1 MTLEDV
7 PMQPPS
13 AAAHPPGL
21 RGWRRVLVWAIAAAA
36 IVAIPASVLAF
47 GDPGTLGG
55 FVTLGTAMVF
65 SFAGVGALIATR
77 QPGNAVGWLLFAAG
91 VILAINL
98 VGSTFAANGVDVPG
112 GPPAGT
118 ALVAWFVS
126 WTFFPAIS
134 LVGIYVPV
142 LFPDGHPPSNRARW
156 KVFLV
161 LTAIALAFA
170 QVPTAFGIGPLP
182 DYPTLQNPFGFLASE
197 DATVFELVNVGS
209 AAVAFPIAFAA
220 PIIRFRRSTG
230 MEREQL
236 KWLGFVGL
244 ATIGTLTMML
254 FGTVTSDSDTSTPV
268 ADLGWILF
276 LVGVALIPVAIGIAI
291 LRYRLYDIDRLVS
304 RTIAYGL
311 VTGGLVAVYLAVNLA
326 LSSVF
331 SAVVDGNAIVVAAST
346 LAAAALFTPL
356 RRRVQRAVDRR
367 FDRAHYDAESTT
379 IAFSTRLRNEVDLST
394 VAADLET
401 TVRDAIA
408 PTTLSLWLRPEDAR

>member
-1 MTLEDV
+1 
-7 PMQPPS
+7 MQPSPRS
-13 AAAHPPGL
+13 VQRPGL
-21 RGWRRVLVWAIAAAA
+21 RGWRRTLVWAIAAAPILA
-36 IVAIPASVLAF
+36 VPASILVF
-47 GDPGTLGG
+47 GDTGTIGG
-55 FVTLGTAMVF
+55 FVTLGTAMVL
-65 SFAGVGALIATR
+65 SFGGVGALIVTR

-98 VGSTFAANGVDVPG
+98 AGSTFAANGVDDPG

-126 WTFFPAIS
+126 WTFVPAIS
-134 LVGIYVPV
+134 LVGIYVPF
-142 LFPDGHPPSNRARW
+142 LFPDGHPPSPRARW
-156 KVFLV
+156 RVFMV
-161 LTAIALAFA
+161 LTAITLAFA
-170 QVPTAFGIGPLP
+170 QVPTMFGIGPLP
-182 DYPTLQNPFGFLASE
+182 DYPTIQNPFGFLAA
-197 DATVFELVNVGS
+197 DDTTPFELVNLGS
-209 AAVAFPIAFAA
+209 AMVAFPIAFAA
-220 PIIRFRRSTG
+220 PIIRFRRSIG

-236 KWLGFVGL
+236 KWLGLVGL
-244 ATIGTLTMML
+244 ATIGTLTVML
-254 FGTVTSDSDTSTPV
+254 IGTATSESETSTPV

-331 SAVVDGNAIVVAAST
+331 SEVADGNAVVVAAST

-356 RRRVQRAVDRR
+356 RRRVQRTVDHR

-379 IAFSTRLRNEVDLST
+379 MAFSTRLRNEVDLPT
-394 VAADLET
+394 VTLDLET
-401 TVRDAIA
+401 TVRDVIA
-408 PTTLSLWLRPEDAR
+408 PATLSLWLRPEDAR